1 MAVFSSPDFD
11 NHEEV
16 VFCRDAATG
25 LNAIIAVHDTTLG
38 AGLGGCRFWP
48 YAGEQEAL
56 TDALRL
62 SRGGGLESAGSHG
75 SLSSLGESTAGSGGG
90 PTSVAELPLDFEL
103 AEFGNNLSVGE
114 RQLLCLARA
123 IARRSR
129 LVLLDEATANV
140 DQQTDRNI
148 QKVLNDGALSDG
160 TRITIAH
167 RLGTIATCDKVLVLD
182 KGALV
187 ELDAPSKLLEDAGG
201 VFYGMCEAAGTRA
214 QLAAAAR
221 KADAKRAANK
231 RD

>member
-1 MAVFSSPDFD
+1 M
-11 NHEEV
+11 
-16 VFCRDAATG
+16 
-25 LNAIIAVHDTTLG
+25 
-38 AGLGGCRFWP
+38 
-48 YAGEQEAL
+48 
-56 TDALRL
+56 
-62 SRGGGLESAGSHG
+62 
-75 SLSSLGESTAGSGGG
+75 
-90 PTSVAELPLDFEL
+90 
-103 AEFGNNLSVGE
+103 
-114 RQLLCLARA
+114 
-123 IARRSR
+123 
-129 LVLLDEATANV
+129 LLDEATANV

>member
-1 MAVFSSPDFD
+1 MHA
-11 NHEEV
+11 ELLE
-16 VFCRDAATG
+16 
-25 LNAIIAVHDTTLG
+25 
-38 AGLGGCRFWP
+38 
-48 YAGEQEAL
+48 
-56 TDALRL
+56 ALRL

-187 ELDAPSKLLEDAGG
+187 ELDAPSKLLEDAEG

>member
-1 MAVFSSPDFD
+1 MPTAELPVSSHRR
-11 NHEEV
+11 N
-16 VFCRDAATG
+16 G
-25 LNAIIAVHDTTLG
+25 
-38 AGLGGCRFWP
+38 
-48 YAGEQEAL
+48 
-56 TDALRL
+56 
-62 SRGGGLESAGSHG
+62 GSHG

-187 ELDAPSKLLEDAGG
+187 ELDAPSKLLEDAEG